1 MIGLPDAKKLM
12 EDIPNKIVNYLGIV
26 EDVNL
31 LTEGKKEYIEIV
43 VTPSTMREAICNAIV
58 HRDYMGVHTQMK
70 VYDDCI
76 MLWNEDKL
84 PEGINQ
90 EKLFA
95 EHASQPRNRN
105 IANAFYKAGFIE
117 TWGRGINKIRQG
129 LKKMG
134 LPEPKIENHISGTL
148 ITIYR
153 NVGVNGTND
162 TNHVG
167 NMSKTNVGNMS
178 ETKLTERQRFILSI
192 IKANPF
198 VTGKEMSE
206 TLSVTQRTI
215 ERDLAAM
222 QKAGII
228 RHEGKVNAGVWVVL
242 EKSQKKD

>member
-70 VYDDCI
+70 VYDDSI
-76 MLWNEDKL
+76 MLWNEGKL
-84 PEGINQ
+84 SEGINQ

-129 LKKMG
+129 LKKMR
-134 LPEPKIENHISGTL
+134 LPEPTIENHVSGTL
-148 ITIYR
+148 IIIYR
-153 NVGVNGTND
+153 NGDVNGTND
-162 TNHVG
+162 TN
-167 NMSKTNVGNMS
+167 NVGNMS
-178 ETKLTERQRFILSI
+178 ETNLTERQRFILST

-228 RHEGKVNAGVWVVL
+228 RHEGKVNAGV
-242 EKSQKKD
+242 

>member
-1 MIGLPDAKKLM
+1 MCCVRQFATPL
-12 EDIPNKIVNYLGIV
+12 Y
-26 EDVNL
+26 
-31 LTEGKKEYIEIV
+31 T
-43 VTPSTMREAICNAIV
+43 VTIL
-58 HRDYMGVHTQMK
+58 GVHTQMK
-70 VYDDCI
+70 VYDDSI
-76 MLWNEDKL
+76 MLWNEGKL
-84 PEGINQ
+84 HEGINQ

-105 IANAFYKAGFIE
+105 IANAFYKASFIE

-134 LPEPKIENHISGTL
+134 LPEPKIENHVSGTL
-148 ITIYR
+148 IIIYR
-153 NVGVNGTND
+153 NGDVNGTND
-162 TNHVG
+162 TN
-167 NMSKTNVGNMS
+167 NVGNMS
-178 ETKLTERQRFILSI
+178 EANLTERQRFILYT

-222 QKAGII
+222 QKAGVI

>member
-129 LKKMG
+129 LKKMR
-134 LPEPKIENHISGTL
+134 LPEPTIENHVSGTL
-148 ITIYR
+148 IIIYR
-153 NVGVNGTND
+153 NGDVNGTND
-162 TNHVG
+162 TN
-167 NMSKTNVGNMS
+167 NVGNMS
-178 ETKLTERQRFILSI
+178 ETNLTERQRFILST

-242 EKSQKKD
+242 EKPQKKD

>member
-1 MIGLPDAKKLM
+1 MIGLPDA
-12 EDIPNKIVNYLGIV
+12 IPNKIVNYLGIV

-31 LTEGKKEYIEIV
+31 LTEGKKKYIEIV

-70 VYDDCI
+70 VYDDSI
-76 MLWNEDKL
+76 MLWNEGKL

-148 ITIYR
+148 IIIYR
-153 NVGVNGTND
+153 NGGVNGTND
-162 TNHVG
+162 TN
-167 NMSKTNVGNMS
+167 NVGNMS
-178 ETKLTERQRFILSI
+178 ETNLTERQRFILST

-242 EKSQKKD
+242 EKPQKKDRPQIRN

>member
-31 LTEGKKEYIEIV
+31 LTEGKKKYIEIV

-70 VYDDCI
+70 VYDDSI
-76 MLWNEDKL
+76 MLWNEGKL

-148 ITIYR
+148 IIIYR
-153 NVGVNGTND
+153 NGGVNGTND
-162 TNHVG
+162 TN
-167 NMSKTNVGNMS
+167 NVGNMS
-178 ETKLTERQRFILSI
+178 ETNLTERQRFILST
-192 IKANPF
+192 IKVNPF

-242 EKSQKKD
+242 EKPQKKDRPQIRN